1 MHKQTLEEIAIEF
14 RSIMCELRRK
24 INNGAFTAKEFVNL
38 RIKMERDMLEY
49 RIRNYDELCQRLQ
62 LKNKILRNQ
71 LDMLRDNQKKI
82 SEIGLITHE
91 KNRKL
96 YGLSQKHYW
105 KNFGDRRK
113 CK

>member
-1 MHKQTLEEIAIEF
+1 
-14 RSIMCELRRK
+14 
-24 INNGAFTAKEFVNL
+24 
-38 RIKMERDMLEY
+38 MLEY

-91 KNRKL
+91 KNRK
-96 YGLSQKHYW
+96 
-105 KNFGDRRK
+105 
-113 CK
+113 